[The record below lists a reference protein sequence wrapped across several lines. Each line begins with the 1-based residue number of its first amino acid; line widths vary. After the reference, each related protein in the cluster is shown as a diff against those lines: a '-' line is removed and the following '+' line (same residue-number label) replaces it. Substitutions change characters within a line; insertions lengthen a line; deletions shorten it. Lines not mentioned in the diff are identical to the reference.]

1 MTQELLDRLR
11 DFALSLPE
19 TSEVP
24 SWGHPN
30 FRAGKRTFAVYEIY
44 HGRPC
49 IAVKLP
55 RPDGEALLT
64 DPRFF
69 STPYIGKQGWVSLWV
84 DRPVKWGFVKDLVL
98 RSYREVATPGM
109 LKALAGAGK
118 KPARSK
124 RSTTRGAQKTSGA
137 RARRKTSVRRR

>member
-55 RPDGEALLT
+55 RPDGEVLLA

-69 STPYIGKQGWVSLWV
+69 STPYLGKQGWVSLWV
-84 DRPVKWGFVKDLVL
+84 DLPVKWGFVKDLVL
-98 RSYREVATPGM
+98 RSYRETATPSM
-109 LKALAGAGK
+109 LAALSR
-118 KPARSK
+118 KPR
-124 RSTTRGAQKTSGA
+124 